1 MGHEVFCG
9 ASCVHAGTVALKRDD
24 IRRKAMTLYVAQ
36 FKYTPEAWA
45 AFTKHPEDR
54 TLAVEALAEKLECRV
69 EAFYY
74 SLGEYDGLVILD
86 APNETAVSA
95 FVLAAIAP
103 GHVKATK
110 TTVLMSP
117 GAMFDAMKKAKLG
130 EHTGPRK

>member
-1 MGHEVFCG
+1 
-9 ASCVHAGTVALKRDD
+9 VHAGTVALKRAD
-24 IRRKAMTLYVAQ
+24 IRRMAVTLYMAQ
-36 FKYTPEAWA
+36 FKYTSQAWA

-54 TLAVEALAEKLECRV
+54 TLAVEALAEKLECQV

-103 GHVKATK
+103 GHIKATK

-117 GAMFDAMKKAKLG
+117 GAMFDAMKKARLA
-130 EHTGPRK
+130 EYTGPRK